1 MALMV
6 SAVTRNI
13 IFWDYINQPTDMFE
27 KFIGTITDD
36 DIRIILRDAKQ
47 WNLNMLGF
55 LNYAEN
61 TVFNRKQVEQLRP
74 ELEILKKKSMVRKEA
89 IQIIEKGIEMVVN
102 SNRLYLQFEG
112 D

>member
-6 SAVTRNI
+6 LVVTRNVV
-13 IFWDYINQPTDMFE
+13 FWDHINQPTDMINQ
-27 KFIGTITDD
+27 FIGTITDD
-36 DIRIILRDAKQ
+36 DIDIILRDAKQ
-47 WNLNMLGF
+47 WNLNMLSF

-74 ELEILKKKSMVRKEA
+74 ELEVLKKKSTVRKEA
-89 IQIIEKGIEMVVN
+89 IQIIEKGIEMVAN